1 MDWLR
6 TVAAYASGGTLGTL
20 CLVYGIREF
29 LRATDGYY
37 RGLDRL
43 LAQGEGV
50 VVTFLGWAILLV
62 VVVTFHRRLRST
74 APRD

>member
-6 TVAAYASGGTLGTL
+6 TVAASASDGTL

-43 LAQGEGV
+43 LAQGEGP
-50 VVTFLGWAILLV
+50 
-62 VVVTFHRRLRST
+62 S
-74 APRD
+74 